1 MQNKKTVNIG
11 ILCKELNKLR
21 NFELRIIQEIQND
34 SDLELKLLIFDGRKN
49 NKLGNLL
56 KNALKSGKI
65 ISKIIL
71 KVQEF
76 IELSLF
82 KITDLVEKEP
92 ILNKLKEIDHIYLYP
107 ERKSYYDIFND
118 EDCKKIKKYE
128 LDLLLRF
135 EFNIIKGEILNEPKY
150 GIWSFHHADNH
161 ENRGGPACFWE
172 VLNKNKHV
180 GVTLQR
186 LTPELD
192 GGDII
197 DKAYYNLKWSWIK
210 TRNIVFESS
219 VNLIIKNLNRL
230 KNDKLRIEKSTL
242 YYYQLFKSPD
252 LINIMKYQ
260 FFFYTRLIIRLYR
273 RFTIYAFSSRYKH
286 WAIIISKGNFLNSV
300 LHRLDPIISPANE
313 YWADPFI
320 LSYKGDEYVFFENYE
335 YDKKKGKISCG
346 KIKENRLIEVK
357 DVLEKPYHMSY
368 PNVFYHN
375 QELFM
380 IPETHKNKR
389 LEIYKCSSFPNKWDL
404 YSTGFE
410 GERVAD
416 CNFYVDENNS
426 KWLFLNKH
434 EPQSVLHSD
443 LYIYK
448 IDSLQLN
455 TITPHND
462 NPVIINTDIARN
474 AGPIFKYNSKLYR
487 PSQINI
493 EGIYGRGLNINEIV
507 TLNIDEY
514 KELATEKCIPH
525 FKKNVIGMHHLHQTN
540 NYFVFDICFNRRRKN
555 CIKFHEKSK

>member
-1 MQNKKTVNIG
+1 MQNKKTVSIG
-11 ILCKELNKLR
+11 ILSKELDKLR
-21 NFELRIIQEIQND
+21 NFELRIIKKILND
-34 SDLELKLLIFDGRKN
+34 SDLELKVLIFDGRKN
-49 NKLGNLL
+49 KKSGKLLHKIL
-56 KNALKSGKI
+56 NALKLGRI
-65 ISKIIL
+65 ISKTIL
-71 KVQEF
+71 KLQEN

-82 KITDLVEKEP
+82 KTIDLVEKKP
-92 ILNKLKEIDHIYLYP
+92 IINELNGIEHIYLYP
-107 ERKSYYDIFND
+107 ERKSFFDIFKD
-118 EDCKKIKKYE
+118 EDCNKIKKYE

-150 GIWSFHHADNH
+150 GVWSFHHADNSV
-161 ENRGGPACFWE
+161 NRGGPACFWE
-172 VLNKNKHV
+172 VLNKDKHV

-197 DKAYYNLKWSWIK
+197 DKAYYNLKWSWVK

-219 VNLIIKNLNRL
+219 VNLMIKNLNRL
-230 KNDKLRIEKSTL
+230 KNDKLRIEKSSL
-242 YYYQLFKSPD
+242 YYFRLFKSP
-252 LINIMKYQ
+252 NIIDIIRYQ
-260 FFFYTRLIIRLYR
+260 FLFYTRLLIRFYR
-273 RFTIYAFSSRYKH
+273 RITISFFSFKYKH

-300 LHRLDPIISPANE
+300 LHRLDPIISPSNE

-346 KIKENRLIEVK
+346 KIQGNKLLQVK
-357 DVLEKPYHMSY
+357 DVLEKPYHLSY
-368 PNVFYHN
+368 PNVFFHN
-375 QELFM
+375 NELFM

-404 YSTGFE
+404 YSTAFE

-416 CNFYVDENNS
+416 CNFYEDENNS

-448 IDSLQLN
+448 IDSLKLN
-455 TITPHND
+455 KITPHND

-474 AGPIFKYNSKLYR
+474 AGPLFQYNSKTYR
-487 PSQINI
+487 PSQINVD
-493 EGIYGRGLNINEIV
+493 GIYGRGLNINEV
-507 TLNIDEY
+507 VKLNLDEY
-514 KELATEKCIPH
+514 KETTIQKCIPE
-525 FKKNVIGMHHLHQTN
+525 FRKNVIGMHHLHQTN
-540 NYFVFDICFNRRRKN
+540 NYFVFDICYNRRKKN
-555 CIKFHEKSK
+555 D